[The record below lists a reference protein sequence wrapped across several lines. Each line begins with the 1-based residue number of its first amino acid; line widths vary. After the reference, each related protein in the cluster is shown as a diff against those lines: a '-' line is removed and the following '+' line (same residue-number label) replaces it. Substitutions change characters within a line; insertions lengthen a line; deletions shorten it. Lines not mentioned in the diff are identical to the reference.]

1 METIKM
7 TSGEYFKSIKI
18 VHIALVVGVV
28 FFALTSVFLQIKG
41 FGTVGHE
48 IDKVLLIVVPIFTL
62 IGIFA
67 SNFVFKKKLNE
78 IRKKSN
84 LKEKMEEYRSALII
98 KLALIEAPSFFAVI
112 SFLLTGNY
120 IYLGLAVIL
129 IIVFIIYTPNKT
141 KFINE
146 LELTKKESDLI
157 YNSESEIL

>member
-28 FFALTSVFLQIKG
+28 FFALISVFLQIKG

-48 IDKVLLIVVPIFTL
+48 IDKVLLIVVPIFAL

-98 KLALIEAPSFFAVI
+98 KLALIEGPSFFAVV

-120 IYLGLAVIL
+120 IYLGLTVIL
-129 IIVFIIYTPNKT
+129 IIVFLIYTPNKT

>member
-18 VHIALVVGVV
+18 VHIALVTGVV
-28 FFALTSVFLQIKG
+28 FFTLISVFLQIEG
-41 FGTVGHE
+41 FGTVGPE
-48 IDKVLLIVVPIFTL
+48 IDKVLLFVVPIFAL

-98 KLALIEAPSFFAVI
+98 KLALIEGPSFFAVVA
-112 SFLLTGNY
+112 FLLTGNY
-120 IYLGLAVIL
+120 IYLGLTIIL
-129 IIVFIIYTPNKT
+129 IIVFLIYTPNKT

-157 YNSESEIL
+157 YNSESEII